1 VVNSTYALR
10 STHVPSL
17 LNISRINTI
26 QRPNNLHK
34 QFVILRKLYHRK
46 YECLIYQMLL
56 TRKMRLWTH
65 THTYTRTHT
74 QRLHSSETVLL
85 HVSKIH
91 SCMHYMSHIWS
102 HASSWV
108 REGLWKYRKHTVL
121 KEIKICQVPSCVD
134 F

>member
-1 VVNSTYALR
+1 MVNSTCALR
-10 STHVPSL
+10 TTNVLSL

-46 YECLIYQMLL
+46 FECLIYQMLL
-56 TRKMRLWTH
+56 TRKMRLCTH
-65 THTYTRTHT
+65 THTHT
-74 QRLHSSETVLL
+74 QKDSISAKLFFYMCPKSIVAL
-85 HVSKIH
+85 HVTYLVTCFKLSERGIVKVQKVY
-91 SCMHYMSHIWS
+91 SP
-102 HASSWV
+102 
-108 REGLWKYRKHTVL
+108 L